1 MDYVL
6 LVALVLF
13 CIASFLA
20 IHFSSRL
27 SKLQNDYKLQQE
39 LLQSVEKQRDVR
51 SQDYYDMARKADV
64 FEKCIR
70 GLEESNT
77 INLELQRKHLEAAFE
92 LQARSIRADAVQRA
106 KVVNKGFDGETFS
119 PFLIQGW
126 SAKDFR
132 HIGDPI
138 DYMVFIG
145 AEDVRAGLQDEL
157 DGVVILE
164 VKTGGSDLNKV
175 QRRIR
180 DAVVN
185 GDVEFALYNADDK
198 TIRVWSQRD
207 PKGKDVR
214 QQS

>member
-1 MDYVL
+1 
-6 LVALVLF
+6 
-13 CIASFLA
+13 
-20 IHFSSRL
+20 
-27 SKLQNDYKLQQE
+27 
-39 LLQSVEKQRDVR
+39 
-51 SQDYYDMARKADV
+51 
-64 FEKCIR
+64 
-70 GLEESNT
+70 
-77 INLELQRKHLEAAFE
+77 
-92 LQARSIRADAVQRA
+92 
-106 KVVNKGFDGETFS
+106 
-119 PFLIQGW
+119 
-126 SAKDFR
+126 
-132 HIGDPI
+132 
-138 DYMVFIG
+138 MVFIG

-198 TIRVWSQRD
+198 TIRVWSPRD

>member
-1 MDYVL
+1 MDYIL
-6 LVALVLF
+6 LAALVLF
-13 CIASFLA
+13 CVASYLT

-27 SKLQNDYKLQQE
+27 NKLQKDYKLQNE
-39 LLQSVEKQRDVR
+39 LLQSVERQRDTQ
-51 SQDYYDMARKADV
+51 SKDYYEMARRASVMEDLARK
-64 FEKCIR
+64 I
-70 GLEESNT
+70 EEHQKEA
-77 INLELQRKHLEAAFE
+77 LRVQEAHLRAEFE

-145 AEDVRAGLQDEL
+145 AEDVRSGLQDEL

-198 TIRVWSQRD
+198 TIRLWSQRD

-214 QQS
+214 QQF